1 MTVQTTYLIDKVL
14 GYPGDVADCA
24 DTVKDTKI
32 SKFAGQIGFGLFLT
46 KRAAQA
52 DGVEDCGPPTATADV
67 TARPRGFS
75 VRNQLTKPGGYE
87 LNEPV
92 TLLRKGVI
100 WVQVEAAVAQ
110 DGQVARSSARFAA
123 TRTRPLRSPFPAP
136 CSGAAR
142 PARGSRRSKSTCRD
156 AAPQPLP
163 RTLRTPR
170 TNHGSQTSR

>member
-110 DGQVARSSARFAA
+110 DGQVFARFAA
-123 TRTRPLRSPFPAP
+123 GAGGSVLGSIRGDADTATAVAIPGAVFRSST
-136 CSGAAR
+136 SGAGLAKVEINM
-142 PARGSRRSKSTCRD
+142 P
-156 AAPQPLP
+156 
-163 RTLRTPR
+163 
-170 TNHGSQTSR
+170 